1 MNIAGKAF
9 PLRLSY
15 RTHIAFLMKPFEVI
29 ESLFVLN
36 MLRKGDVFWD
46 IGANW
51 GYYTALAA
59 AAVGEEEGLVVA
71 VEANPLPFAKL
82 VSLVKDVSLDNVLA
96 FNVAISQIPGK
107 KAIIRKPWYQTDTS
121 GFIFE
126 GASSKYY
133 IRTKS
138 LDLLWRQLGSPKI
151 RMVKMDIEGSEILAL
166 KGGASFFY

>member
-1 MNIAGKAF
+1 
-9 PLRLSY
+9 
-15 RTHIAFLMKPFEVI
+15 MKPFEVI

-59 AAVGEEEGLVVA
+59 VAVGEEGLVVA

-107 KAIIRKPWYQTDTS
+107 KNDY
-121 GFIFE
+121 
-126 GASSKYY
+126 SKA
-133 IRTKS
+133 
-138 LDLLWRQLGSPKI
+138 
-151 RMVKMDIEGSEILAL
+151 MVSN
-166 KGGASFFY
+166 